1 MLRPHA
7 APPLHLAPGP
17 RIFRAVTG
25 LTCPACRAE
34 IPTGSAFCP
43 ACGNPSPTVI
53 TNERVTAP
61 PPGSPSPEG
70 RGGQGVR
77 TSEGSGGQEV
87 WPTGERLARALGPK
101 YQVKRLV
108 GRGGFA
114 EVYELWDQDLDRRLA
129 CKVLH
134 PEIAW
139 TPGMLVRFRQEAKAL
154 ARLQHPAILP
164 IHFIGEGEGLV
175 YYVMPFVQG
184 ESLADALRR
193 RGSYS
198 PDEALRIAEPILEA
212 LAHAHAQGLVHRD
225 IKPDN
230 VMLEAKTGR
239 TLLVDFGIAKLL
251 DPGSATG
258 GAPKTATGFTVG
270 TVQYMSPEQALGQPN
285 LDGRSDLYAFGAML
299 FQMVTGAPPYDG
311 NSSAEIVG
319 KHLADPVPVA
329 SDVNARIPRWL
340 STVIVKC
347 LGKKPE
353 DRFQHADE
361 VLAALDAGRMSGSE
375 RLVGTHTLE
384 RQVRRSGQVRRRSG
398 RLGWWVAGVLGA
410 ALVAGWLARRA
421 GYLGS
426 GVASLHNALVE
437 PIEILSNGVPVDTV
451 APEATERLTLPRG
464 QRTGLRW
471 RLVRPGNPPIG
482 EPLEGPLPAFP
493 RAGGRLLA
501 DVSAEADG
509 QRYFAPLITNTS
521 ASDITLEVNPGSTA
535 AVRCNCLVSQGAVR
549 THIGYYRL
557 YQNSSVAA
565 YNTAHPY
572 IGPHADR
579 HGFAGRV
586 TPQSGAVVLTF

>member
-1 MLRPHA
+1 M
-7 APPLHLAPGP
+7 P
-17 RIFRAVTG
+17 RGA
-25 LTCPACRAE
+25 
-34 IPTGSAFCP
+34 AFCP
-43 ACGNPSPTVI
+43 ACGSASPTVI
-53 TNERVTAP
+53 TNERATVAP
-61 PPGSPSPEG
+61 APAAVAAP
-70 RGGQGVR
+70 
-77 TSEGSGGQEV
+77 TS
-87 WPTGERLARALGPK
+87 ERLARALGPK
-101 YQVKRLV
+101 YDVKRLI

-114 EVYELWDQDLDRRLA
+114 EVFELWDRDLDRRLA

-139 TPGMLVRFRQEAKAL
+139 TPGMLARFRQEAKAL
-154 ARLQHPAILP
+154 ARLQDPAILA
-164 IHFIGEGEGLV
+164 IHFTGDGEGLV
-175 YYVMPFVQG
+175 YYVMPFVDG
-184 ESLADALRR
+184 ESIAERLRR
-193 RGSYS
+193 RGPYS
-198 PDEALRIAEPILEA
+198 PDEALKIAEPILQA
-212 LAHAHAQGLVHRD
+212 LSHAHAQGLVHRD

-230 VMLEAKTGR
+230 VMVEAKSGR
-239 TLLVDFGIAKLL
+239 VLLLDFGIAKLF
-251 DPGSATG
+251 DPGGGTG
-258 GAPKTATGFTVG
+258 GGGGGAKTATGFTVG

-299 FQMVTGAPPYDG
+299 YQMVTGTPPYDG

-319 KHLADPVPVA
+319 KHLSDPVPVA
-329 SDVNARIPRWL
+329 SDVNAKIPRWL

-361 VLAALDAGRMSGSE
+361 VLAALDAGRTSGSE
-375 RLVGTHTLE
+375 RLVGAHTLE

-471 RLVRPGNPPIG
+471 RLLRPGNPPIG

-501 DVSAEADG
+501 AVSAEADG
-509 QRYFAPLITNTS
+509 QRYFAPLITNAS
-521 ASDITLEVNPGSTA
+521 ASDITLEVNPGTAA
-535 AVRCNCLVSQGAVR
+535 AVRCNCLVSKGAVR

-565 YNTAHPY
+565 YNSAHPY

-586 TPQSGAVVLTF
+586 APQSGAVVLTF